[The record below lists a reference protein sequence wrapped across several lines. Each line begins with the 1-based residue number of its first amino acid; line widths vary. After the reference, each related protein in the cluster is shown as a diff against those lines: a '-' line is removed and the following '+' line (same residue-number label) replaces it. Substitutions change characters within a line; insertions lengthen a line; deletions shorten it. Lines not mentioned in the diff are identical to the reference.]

1 MDVKEED
8 KSEESKKNHLTYYK
22 SLTKV
27 ISDFQE
33 EKNQVTDPTIKNHLD
48 ERIDA
53 VEKDRK
59 RIREMFPDIT
69 NEEWDVNTN
78 WKKSQQTPR
87 LTSRLQ
93 VAFDNIHSRIRK
105 DG

>member
-8 KSEESKKNHLTYYK
+8 RSEESKKNHLKYYK
-22 SLTKV
+22 SLTEV
-27 ISDFQE
+27 ISDIQE
-33 EKNQVTDPTIKNHLD
+33 EKNLATDPTIKNHLD

-69 NEEWDVNTN
+69 KEEWDVNTN
-78 WKKSQQTPR
+78 
-87 LTSRLQ
+87 
-93 VAFDNIHSRIRK
+93 
-105 DG
+105 

>member
-1 MDVKEED
+1 MDIKKED

-27 ISDFQE
+27 ISDIQE
-33 EKNQVTDPTIKNHLD
+33 EKNTALDPTIKNHLD

-53 VEKDRK
+53 IEKDRK

-78 WKKSQQTPR
+78 
-87 LTSRLQ
+87 
-93 VAFDNIHSRIRK
+93 
-105 DG
+105 